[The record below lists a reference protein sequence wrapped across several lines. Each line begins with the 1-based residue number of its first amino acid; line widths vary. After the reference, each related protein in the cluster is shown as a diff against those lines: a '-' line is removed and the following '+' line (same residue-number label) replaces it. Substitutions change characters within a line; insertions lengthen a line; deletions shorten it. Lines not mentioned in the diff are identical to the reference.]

1 MRSLCILLLSFGGM
15 YASLIFED
23 SPRIISS
30 ENTIAES
37 FFHVYRSNMPVAFL
51 IDTTKGSHQNA
62 LKFYQDIN
70 RLGLNTIMLEF
81 LLMKFNGTGRNFIFL
96 KELPKTMV
104 RFRHI
109 PNSCF
114 QSKIHCNF
122 RKAIER
128 KPVSVYR
135 F

>member
-1 MRSLCILLLSFGGM
+1 MCSLFVFLVLFCGLC
-15 YASLIFED
+15 APLIFES

-51 IDTTKGSHQNA
+51 IDTTKGSHKNA

-81 LLMKFNGTGRNFIFL
+81 FLIKFNGTGKNFVF
-96 KELPKTMV
+96 
-104 RFRHI
+104 F
-109 PNSCF
+109 
-114 QSKIHCNF
+114 
-122 RKAIER
+122 
-128 KPVSVYR
+128 
-135 F
+135 